1 MSSALGKYGDPDTRQ
16 RILQA
21 TWDLIKETDAGVTVA
36 NAAKRAGV
44 SRQAVYL
51 HFGDR
56 SGLLVGLVD
65 YIDLSQGSVEMRSYV
80 FGAPSGVESLRRWVE
95 TMSWY
100 TAKIDGVSLLLE
112 ENQYHDEAMK
122 AAWRDRMNRRQ
133 AMILS
138 MAERIAGERRLSDD
152 WSVTDA
158 ADFIYVSTM
167 PAPWRELTKELGWST
182 DQYNS
187 NLWRV
192 LSESL
197 LKPDV
202 KD

>member
-122 AAWRDRMNRRQ
+122 AAWRNRMNRRQ

-138 MAERIAGERRLSDD
+138 MAERIAGEERLADD
-152 WSVTDA
+152 WSVADA

-167 PAPWRELTKELGWST
+167 PAPWRELTKELGWSA

-187 NLWRV
+187 RVWRV

-202 KD
+202 KA